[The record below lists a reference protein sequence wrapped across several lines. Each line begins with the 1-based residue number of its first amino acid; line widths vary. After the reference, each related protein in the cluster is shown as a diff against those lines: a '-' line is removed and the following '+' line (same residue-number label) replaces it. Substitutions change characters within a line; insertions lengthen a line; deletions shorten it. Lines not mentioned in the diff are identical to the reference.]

1 MSRGFTFHSAA
12 QAELREGVVFYETD
26 ARRLGADIAAKV
38 RAIIEQ
44 ILEYP
49 DAGSPADA
57 GVRRRLLRRFPYTI
71 VYLCDVDP
79 ISIVAVMHQRRKP
92 GYWLTRVRNP

>member
-1 MSRGFTFHSAA
+1 MSRSFTFHPAA
-12 QAELREGVVFYETD
+12 QTELREGVVFYETE
-26 ARRLGADIAAKV
+26 ARGLGADFAAEV
-38 RAIIEQ
+38 RAAIEQ

-49 DAGSPADA
+49 DAGSPVDA
-57 GVRRRLLRRFPYTI
+57 GVRRRLLRRFPYAI

-92 GYWLTRVRNP
+92 GYWLSRVRNP